1 MTAAEILFWV
11 LTGVIAYAYL
21 GYGALVVALG
31 RRKGPPSACGDR
43 ESPDRYEPATTLLV
57 SAYNEETWLARKI
70 GNSLSLDYP
79 EEKLGIV
86 VVTDGSDDGSAEI
99 LRKFPRVR
107 HLHAPVRRGKMAAI
121 NRAMKFVDTEI
132 VIFSDANAMLNR
144 EAVREIVRCFRDP
157 AVGCV
162 SGEKRI
168 STEGAG
174 GAADSG
180 EGTYW
185 RYESRIKEA
194 EARLGSC
201 VGAAGELFA
210 IRAGLF
216 REEAEDTILDDF
228 TISMRIALRGYRV
241 RYAPAAFAVETASAG
256 IGEEI
261 KRKIRIAAGNLQAV
275 LRMPELL
282 NPFRQG
288 RLAFQYVSH
297 KFLRS
302 FAVPLCFAALIPLN
316 LLLLRK
322 GGVLYPTLLAL
333 QGIFYLAAG
342 AGCLLRNRRLSSRLF
357 FVPFYVVVMNLSA
370 LAGASRYAAGR
381 QSVLWE
387 KALRKEPSTVG
398 EDGGP

>member
-1 MTAAEILFWV
+1 MTAAEILFWI
-11 LTGVIAYAYL
+11 LTAVILYAYL
-21 GYGALVVALG
+21 GYGALIVALG
-31 RRKGPPSACGDR
+31 RRKGPPAAADGD
-43 ESPDRYEPATTLLV
+43 PYEPSATLLV
-57 SAYNEETWLARKI
+57 PAYNEEPWLERKI
-70 GNSLSLDYP
+70 RNSRCLDYP

-107 HLHAPVRRGKMAAI
+107 HLHAPERRGKMAAI

-132 VIFSDANAMLNR
+132 VVFSDANALLNR
-144 EAVREIVRCFRDP
+144 EAVREIVRHFRDP

-168 STEGAG
+168 SMGDA
-174 GAADSG
+174 GAAADAG
-180 EGTYW
+180 EGIYW

-194 EARLGSC
+194 EARVGSC

-210 IRAGLF
+210 IRTALF
-216 REEAEDTILDDF
+216 REEAKDTILDDF
-228 TISMRIALRGYRV
+228 TISMGIALRGYRV

-256 IGEEI
+256 IGEEF

-288 RLAFQYVSH
+288 MLAFQYVSH

-370 LAGASRYAAGR
+370 LAGAFRYAAGR

-387 KALRKEPSTVG
+387 KASRKESSPGG
-398 EDGGP
+398 EDRGR